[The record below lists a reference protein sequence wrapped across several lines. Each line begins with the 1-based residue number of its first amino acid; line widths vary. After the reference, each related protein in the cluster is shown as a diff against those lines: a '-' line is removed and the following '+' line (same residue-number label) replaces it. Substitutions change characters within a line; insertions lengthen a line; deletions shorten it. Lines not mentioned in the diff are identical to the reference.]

1 MEKSTQSTG
10 GAAAAYANK
19 AQESNRFWDDEKFQ
33 DGLTRLLVYGSQEVV
48 ERCAGLLSPEDFRQQ
63 KGAKNARARWMVA
76 ERALEYFEKH
86 KEPLGELARA
96 DVLQYADQLSLGST
110 QVNEIKEYLKDLANL
125 KPIPQDAIVEKVVI
139 FKNQLLKTSVL
150 DEMIDLQ
157 AAGHL
162 TDEKWDELFTKGRAT
177 AQEAPACGGA
187 LVTVCAD
194 AVAIEPVSWLWPD
207 RIARGKLNIIAGDPG
222 LAKST
227 ITISMAA
234 VVTGKAGRFGVR
246 LWPDGA
252 RCKVNGSVV
261 FLSAEDDAEDTLCP
275 RLKAAGADLSR
286 VHIVQSVLT
295 GYTGKGEPAEKLF
308 SLQKDLHQLDKKL
321 EELGD
326 VVLLVIDPIT
336 AYLDGIDSNK
346 NSDVRG
352 TLAPLKTLAYK
363 HNVAVIEISHVN
375 KDGARALT
383 SVNGSLAFVA
393 AARTAYLVVEDAL
406 DPLHQRRLVLSIKN
420 NLGPPASGLAYTV
433 ESAKVSYPGGS
444 METARIVW
452 DDASVA
458 ISAQEA
464 LTLARGNS
472 PAEELGPKEQQ
483 VVELLGK
490 EADLKPAEI
499 ADKLDWKDVN
509 TRNVLQRLRGKGKV
523 KSHHG
528 SYRLA
533 DPA

>member
-1 MEKSTQSTG
+1 M
-10 GAAAAYANK
+10 
-19 AQESNRFWDDEKFQ
+19 
-33 DGLTRLLVYGSQEVV
+33 
-48 ERCAGLLSPEDFRQQ
+48 CAGFGDEVLDGDLV
-63 KGAKNARARWMVA
+63 ARLGPDDLKPLPGMRNGMARWIVA
-76 ERALEYFEKH
+76 ELALEHYQKH
-86 KEPLGELARA
+86 SEPIGKLLRA
-96 DVLQYADQLSLGST
+96 DVLRYAARLSLGAT
-110 QVNEIKEYLKDLANL
+110 RIGELHNYCDLLGKL
-125 KPIPQDAIVEKVVI
+125 KPAASASIIEKVGE
-139 FKNQLLKTSVL
+139 FKSETRKAAVL
-150 DEMIDLQ
+150 GEAIDLQ
-157 AAGHL
+157 AAGQL

-177 AQEAPACGGA
+177 AQEAPPNAGA
-187 LVTVCAD
+187 LVTICAG

-234 VVTGKAGRFGVR
+234 VVTGKGGRFGVR

-295 GYTGKGEPAEKLF
+295 GYTGEGEPSEKLF

-321 EELGD
+321 EQLGD
-326 VVLLVIDPIT
+326 VALLVIDPVT

-363 HNVAVIEISHVN
+363 HNAAVVLISHVN

-433 ESAKVSYPGGS
+433 ESANVSYPGGS

-452 DDASVA
+452 DDASVE

-472 PAEELGPKEQQ
+472 PAEELGPKERE
-483 VVELLGK
+483 VVELLEK

-499 ADKLDWKDVN
+499 ANKLGWDLNN
-509 TRNVLQRLRGKGKV
+509 TYQLLHRLRGKKKV
-523 KSHHG
+523 KKHHS

-533 DPA
+533 DA